1 MDGVLN
7 IRKEKGFTSF
17 DVVAKLRGILHMKK
31 IGHTGTL
38 DPEAEGV
45 LPVVLGKATKLVDL
59 LTDKQKTYEAL
70 MHLGLETDTQDMTG
84 TVLCEKTVEVSE
96 EEVEAVIRG
105 FVGEYKQIPPM
116 YSALKVDGKKL
127 YELAREGKTVERK
140 ARTVHFYEIDIK
152 EINLPYVRF
161 SVTCS
166 KGTYIRTL
174 CHDIGQKLGCGGCME
189 ELIRIIQQDVVEFPQ
204 VSVSPSVS
212 GIPDTDMT
220 LDNIFAIYACIR
232 KAMINASDSTICL
245 CTPEIS
251 LEHLRYLVQIIHEVP
266 YRRLEHLFPLLQNQ
280 TTENTLDNLR
290 KICSLK
296 PAMNY
301 ENYKPFYYYVS
312 SAESEAKKAG
322 LLPNWLI
329 TDHIAIG
336 INFHTAKGIIL
347 RDAQQIQLLKNS
359 FIQERKIAK
368 EMLFCSDLNAY
379 VKDVNVMMNEGYVT
393 HNYYIEYS
401 PCLLH
406 LIPLNVLKQQIILD
420 GVEKE
425 QLLSSL
431 FQRIRHMETESM
443 VHIFCISGLRQLME
457 QGRIAGYPDML
468 YKPLDPA
475 MRLWLLKSYYQY
487 MLHTPH
493 SCICVKE
500 NFVQLPKHISIV
512 CSSNVHNGI
521 AFWNNTSHGL
531 QYYILKESGFSQ
543 KLYEFCQFLENGNMA
558 WSQEETLDIIRNMIV
573 EYGGTL

>member
-1 MDGVLN
+1 
-7 IRKEKGFTSF
+7 
-17 DVVAKLRGILHMKK
+17 
-31 IGHTGTL
+31 
-38 DPEAEGV
+38 
-45 LPVVLGKATKLVDL
+45 
-59 LTDKQKTYEAL
+59 
-70 MHLGLETDTQDMTG
+70 
-84 TVLCEKTVEVSE
+84 
-96 EEVEAVIRG
+96 
-105 FVGEYKQIPPM
+105 
-116 YSALKVDGKKL
+116 
-127 YELAREGKTVERK
+127 
-140 ARTVHFYEIDIK
+140 
-152 EINLPYVRF
+152 
-161 SVTCS
+161 
-166 KGTYIRTL
+166 
-174 CHDIGQKLGCGGCME
+174 
-189 ELIRIIQQDVVEFPQ
+189 
-204 VSVSPSVS
+204 
-212 GIPDTDMT
+212 
-220 LDNIFAIYACIR
+220 
-232 KAMINASDSTICL
+232 MINASDSTICL

-406 LIPLNVLKQQIILD
+406 LIPLNILKQQIILD